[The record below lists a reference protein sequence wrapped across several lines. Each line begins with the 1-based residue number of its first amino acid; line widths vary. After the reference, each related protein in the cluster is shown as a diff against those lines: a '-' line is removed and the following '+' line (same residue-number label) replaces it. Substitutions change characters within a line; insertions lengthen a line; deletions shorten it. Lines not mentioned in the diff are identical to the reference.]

1 MAQIDASIPLSFRG
15 GQQPDLLQKTA
26 EALSI
31 KSAMD
36 EQKQREEQR
45 QQQMSLREAFSTADM
60 DTPEGRQDL
69 IRKAGAIN
77 PSVAMQLSQ
86 HFSLQE
92 TQRVQ
97 RDHAIAAATEAQ
109 LKTNIERLNLKGQL
123 AEPILDRRAELI
135 KKGNTEQEADAAI
148 TPMYNQAV
156 MTYAKVNGMN
166 DQQIAQYLQQNPYN
180 YQKLTADLAH
190 SKAGKEKM
198 ELELKTRKEE
208 LAEQRAEEQQRHNL
222 ASEERMAKMASI
234 AAQKAQ
240 GNPNAELDK
249 DTLTQ
254 MAQQYLAGDN
264 SVKQGLGYG
273 VQGSKNRVN
282 LQKAIQEEARKAG
295 MSPQDVATSIAE
307 FQGLK
312 AGERTLATR
321 AAQASMAVNEA
332 NNMADLVTDASSKV
346 SRTNFIPANIAI
358 LAYQKNT
365 GDPEV
370 VKYGAAINSFINA
383 YARAISPT
391 GQPTVSDKDHG
402 REMLEAAQSHK
413 QVVAT
418 IEQMK
423 KEMAAAKEAPAQSKQ
438 ELRNLAGGKKE
449 EKPKQE
455 APAGAID
462 YLKAHPELKDQFKA
476 KYGYLPEGM

>member
-1 MAQIDASIPLSFRG
+1 MESPSQ
-15 GQQPDLLQKTA
+15 
-26 EALSI
+26 ALMKALTL
-31 KSAMD
+31 KSAV
-36 EQKQREEQR
+36 EENRQREEAR

-77 PSVAMQLSQ
+77 PNIAMQLSQ
-86 HFSLQE
+86 HFSQQE
-92 TQRVQ
+92 TQK
-97 RDHAIAAATEAQ
+97 IAQQHQLAAMTESQ
-109 LKTNIERLNLKGQL
+109 LRMNIEKTDFMGKLSAPVIERY
-123 AEPILDRRAELI
+123 DDLI
-135 KKGNTEQEADAAI
+135 KKGATPEEASAAVSGAHKQALMVFGQAQGMKPEQIQQMASQPFNIDQARMAVKQSATGRQMSQDELARRKLADTE
-148 TPMYNQAV
+148 
-156 MTYAKVNGMN
+156 K
-166 DQQIAQYLQQNPYN
+166 
-180 YQKLTADLAH
+180 H
-190 SKAGKEKM
+190 M
-198 ELELKTRKEE
+198 ERMEE
-208 LAEQRAEEQQRHNL
+208 LRLMQIKA
-222 ASEERMAKMASI
+222 

-346 SRTNFIPANIAI
+346 SRTNFIPANKAI
-358 LAYQKNT
+358 IAYQKNT

-418 IEQMK
+418 IDQMK

-438 ELRNLAGGKKE
+438 ELRNLASGRKE